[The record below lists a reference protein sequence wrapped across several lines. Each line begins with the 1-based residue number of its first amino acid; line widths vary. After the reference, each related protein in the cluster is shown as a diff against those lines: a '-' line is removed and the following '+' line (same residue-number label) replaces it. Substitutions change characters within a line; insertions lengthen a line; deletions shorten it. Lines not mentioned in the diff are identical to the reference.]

1 MHPLSIHMKRYIHS
15 STPDPAV
22 RSCARTTYI
31 QEHLIPLSFDM
42 HDILTSRNTWSRG
55 PLICKIYL
63 RFQNTRHHS
72 PFIWRDTYT
81 PAHRIPLSVHVQ
93 YILTLPKHLTPISV
107 HMFEILTF
115 RYTWSHCPFM
125 RIYLY
130 SGLPDPSVRS
140 YARDTCT
147 SGTPDPAV
155 SSYEDILRFRTTRSL
170 CSFKCTIYLHF
181 QNTWH
186 CCPFICMIYLHFWN
200 IWYHCPFICKI
211 YVYFRN
217 FWNHCAFIW
226 RDTYTSETHELA
238 LRSFVKYTYITK
250 HLIHLSVHM
259 KRYLNFRNTWSR
271 CPYIC

>member
-1 MHPLSIHMKRYIHS
+1 MHPLSIHMKRYLHS

-22 RSCARTTYI
+22 RSCARKTYI
-31 QEHLIPLSFDM
+31 QEHLIPLSVDM
-42 HDILTSRNTWSRG
+42 QD
-55 PLICKIYL
+55 
-63 RFQNTRHHS
+63 
-72 PFIWRDTYT
+72 
-81 PAHRIPLSVHVQ
+81 
-93 YILTLPKHLTPISV
+93 ILTLPKHLTPISV

-155 SSYEDILRFRTTRSL
+155 SSYADILRFRTTRSL
-170 CSFKCTIYLHF
+170 CSFICTIYLHF

-186 CCPFICMIYLHFWN
+186 RCPFICMRYLHFWN
-200 IWYHCPFICKI
+200 TWYHCPFICKI

-217 FWNHCAFIW
+217 TWNHCVFIW

-238 LRSFVKYTYITK
+238 VRPFVRYTYITK
-250 HLIHLSVHM
+250 HLIPLIPLSVHM